1 MGGTKVHLLLGV
13 KNTRIQPILIRVL
26 PSGVGVYLSPF
37 KDMWGS
43 RIIFAGP
50 IKVFTRANKNQQ
62 RESNHAVYSLHNL
75 DILGDS
81 VDCWVEGD
89 VRFDSNNKM
98 KTSPL
103 MEPSIEEVG
112 VSCSDKAYIYP

>member
-1 MGGTKVHLLLGV
+1 M
-13 KNTRIQPILIRVL
+13 
-26 PSGVGVYLSPF
+26 
-37 KDMWGS
+37 
-43 RIIFAGP
+43 
-50 IKVFTRANKNQQ
+50 
-62 RESNHAVYSLHNL
+62 
-75 DILGDS
+75 GDS

-112 VSCSDKAYIYP
+112 VSCSDKAINLSENTSVLSSVVSAEPARVQANVEFDLEVQKIEYQGNNNIS